1 MRSVPATELP
11 LRSLL
16 LFHKKPADQRPI
28 DMPKFFATQFDTCIA
43 KNDSLT
49 IAINAAAPA
58 WYRRCGNWF
67 H

>member
-1 MRSVPATELP
+1 
-11 LRSLL
+11 
-16 LFHKKPADQRPI
+16 
-28 DMPKFFATQFDTCIA
+28 MPKFFAAQFDTCIA